1 MAVKSY
7 ICVPEHWLQHY
18 GPSFASIVHLTYTKT
33 PGERSEPAKI
43 LPLRHVFAI
52 CEVLGG
58 GSGPPS
64 SKSQLLGGGKSMS
77 SVAPPPPGSD
87 VRPPLPC
94 NAMSISR
101 RDAGPEH
108 DMVMEHDHE
117 PRAYVPCEISQK
129 SV

>member
-64 SKSQLLGGGKSMS
+64 CKSQLLGGGSGPPSSKYQLLGGGKSMS
-77 SVAPPPPGSD
+77 SVAPPPLGAMFARPNAHGVN
-87 VRPPLPC
+87 VRL
-94 NAMSISR
+94 AVSR
-101 RDAGPEH
+101 
-108 DMVMEHDHE
+108 
-117 PRAYVPCEISQK
+117 
-129 SV
+129 